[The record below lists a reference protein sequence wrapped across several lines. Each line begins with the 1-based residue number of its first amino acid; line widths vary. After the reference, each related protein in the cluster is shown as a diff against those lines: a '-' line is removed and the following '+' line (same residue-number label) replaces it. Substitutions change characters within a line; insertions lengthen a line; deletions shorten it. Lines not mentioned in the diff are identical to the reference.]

1 MLQQLVGN
9 AKGWLVEAAETILLN
24 LGLAN
29 SIASLRV
36 TVLSMDFAMTA
47 IVKMKEYSS
56 IDALGVI
63 ALPMHSAF
71 LVIAIIITALC
82 HKQIK
87 AYAPK
92 TRLKDVEG
100 ALAQNV
106 PRENSAS
113 TTGACLTQST
123 RWPQKLAQ
131 TVSASTT
138 DIV

>member
-1 MLQQLVGN
+1 
-9 AKGWLVEAAETILLN
+9 
-24 LGLAN
+24 
-29 SIASLRV
+29 
-36 TVLSMDFAMTA
+36 MTA

-63 ALPMHSAF
+63 ALPTHSAS

-87 AYAPK
+87 AYAQK
-92 TRLKDVEG
+92 TRLKDVAG
-100 ALAQNV
+100 ALAQNA

-123 RWPQKLAQ
+123 LWPQKLAQ

>member
-1 MLQQLVGN
+1 
-9 AKGWLVEAAETILLN
+9 
-24 LGLAN
+24 
-29 SIASLRV
+29 
-36 TVLSMDFAMTA
+36 MTA

-63 ALPMHSAF
+63 ALPTHSAS

-87 AYAPK
+87 VYAQK
-92 TRLKDVEG
+92 TRLKDVAD

-106 PRENSAS
+106 PNENSVS
-113 TTGACLTQST
+113 TTVACLTQPT
-123 RWPQKLAQ
+123 PLPQRPAQ
-131 TVSASTT
+131 PVSASTT